1 MEDIFLNN
9 KRKCDWQKSSSNNN
23 KIMKQTNINLHN
35 RHKMKEELDILW
47 KILRYNRLHPF
58 TRRFQ

>member
-1 MEDIFLNN
+1 
-9 KRKCDWQKSSSNNN
+9 
-23 KIMKQTNINLHN
+23 MKQTNINLHN